1 MNREPQKYLLTSIE
15 FQLLPVVIIENR
27 IINIHMSD
35 KRHNALFLFNFF
47 ICDHSLSRYPYIE
60 NEIKETKSKR
70 YSIKFSYEPCF
81 D

>member
-1 MNREPQKYLLTSIE
+1 M
-15 FQLLPVVIIENR
+15 FPVVTIEYKIIK
-27 IINIHMSD
+27 IHTSD

-47 ICDHSLSRYPYIE
+47 ICDHSLMNPYIE

-70 YSIKFSYEPCF
+70 YLIEFSYESCF